1 MAWALVN
8 LLKRLKPLFFPPLRA
23 LLWEEG
29 EATASLLD
37 RLGNRKKDL
46 LPYPPAWLLVSVK

>member
-8 LLKRLKPLFFPPLRA
+8 LLKRLKPLFFPP
-23 LLWEEG
+23 LWEEG

-46 LPYPPAWLLVSVK
+46 LPYPQPGSWSQ